1 MNHNLAPILVFAY
14 KRLDS
19 LILTID
25 ALKKNHLASESELYI
40 FSDAAR
46 KTEDEKQVQ
55 EVRNYLK
62 TITGFKSLRIFES
75 PTNKGLAK
83 SIIEGVTFIFESY
96 TSVIV
101 VEDDLITSENF
112 LSYMNSG
119 LNKYDSTNKVYSIA
133 GYSFNLTKKNKDYS
147 VDAYFITRGWP
158 WGWATWKDRWENIDW
173 DVKDYE
179 QFKKDKKAQKAF
191 AKGGS
196 DVNSMLRKQM
206 EGKLDSWAI
215 RWFYHQFKVG
225 GLTLYPLFSKVH
237 NIGFD
242 EYATHT
248 KGSNNRYIPNMDK
261 SGKIEFNFPKEIKE
275 NIHFQRKF
283 QQKMGIKRRII
294 GKIETLI
301 QKIF

>member
-1 MNHNLAPILVFAY
+1 MTNDLAPILVFAY
-14 KRLDS
+14 KRLDT
-19 LILTID
+19 LKLTID
-25 ALKKNHLASESELYI
+25 ALKKNQLSNESSLFI
-40 FSDAAR
+40 FSDAA
-46 KTEDEKQVQ
+46 KKEEDQDLVNQ
-55 EVRNYLK
+55 IRNYLK
-62 TITGFKSLRIFES
+62 TIDGFKTIKIVES
-75 PTNKGLAK
+75 PINKGLAK
-83 SIIEGVTFIFESY
+83 SIIEGVTTIFKNHE
-96 TSVIV
+96 SVIV
-101 VEDDLITSENF
+101 VEDDLITTPNF
-112 LSYMNSG
+112 LAYMNKS
-119 LNKYDSTNKVYSIA
+119 LQAYTNQKKVFSIA
-133 GYSFNLTKKNKDYS
+133 GYSFDLTKKSTNVEY
-147 VDAYFITRGWP
+147 DAYFVNRGWP
-158 WGWATWKDRWENIDW
+158 WGWATWKDRWENVDW

-215 RWFYHQFKVG
+215 RWFYHQFKVE

-248 KGSNNRYIPNMDK
+248 KGSDNRYIPNMDK

-283 QQKMGIKRRII
+283 QQKMSVKRRII

-301 QKIF
+301 KKKF

>member
-1 MNHNLAPILVFAY
+1 MNNKLAPILVFAY

-19 LILTID
+19 LILTIE
-25 ALKKNHLASESELYI
+25 ALKKNHLSSESELYI

-46 KTEDEKQVQ
+46 KSEDEKQVQ
-55 EVRNYLK
+55 QVRNYLK
-62 TITGFKSLRIFES
+62 SISGFKTVKIIES
-75 PTNKGLAK
+75 TENKGLAK
-83 SIIEGVTFIFESY
+83 SIITGVILTFESHNK
-96 TSVIV
+96 VIV
-101 VEDDLITSENF
+101 VEDDLVTTTNF
-112 LSYMNSG
+112 LSYMNNA
-119 LNKYDSTNKVYSIA
+119 LHEYEQKYKVFSIA
-133 GYSFNLTKKNKDYS
+133 GYSFNLTKKNTDYPE
-147 VDAYFITRGWP
+147 DAYFVTRGWP

-173 DVKDYE
+173 EVKDYE
-179 QFKKDKKAQKAF
+179 QFKKDKKVQKAF

-215 RWFYHQFKVG
+215 RWFYHQFKVE

-242 EYATHT
+242 EFATHT
-248 KGSNNRYIPNMDK
+248 KGSDNRYIPNMDK

>member
-1 MNHNLAPILVFAY
+1 MNNKLAPILVFAY

-19 LILTID
+19 LILTIE
-25 ALKKNHLASESELYI
+25 ALKKNQLSSASELYI

-46 KTEDEKQVQ
+46 KLEDEKQVIQ
-55 EVRNYLK
+55 VRNYLK
-62 TITGFKSLRIFES
+62 SISGFKTVKIFES
-75 PTNKGLAK
+75 TENKGLAK
-83 SIIEGVTFIFESY
+83 SIISGVTLTFESHNK
-96 TSVIV
+96 VIV
-101 VEDDLITSENF
+101 VEDDLVTTTNF
-112 LSYMNSG
+112 LSYMNNA
-119 LNKYDSTNKVYSIA
+119 LHEYEQKNKVFSIA
-133 GYSFNLTKKNKDYS
+133 GYSFNLTKKNTDYPE
-147 VDAYFITRGWP
+147 DAYFITRGWP
-158 WGWATWKDRWENIDW
+158 WGWATWKDRWENVDW
-173 DVKDYE
+173 EVKDYE

-248 KGSNNRYIPNMDK
+248 KGSDNRYVPNMDI
-261 SGKIEFNFPKEIKE
+261 SGNTSFKLPELIEE
-275 NIHFQRKF
+275 NPIFQKRF
-283 QQKMGIKRRII
+283 QNKMGIKRRIW
-294 GKIETLI
+294 GKIETLL
-301 QKIF
+301 QKFF